1 MQVGAAGSHA
11 HAAMQQVAQSAQAM
25 GDILQTATDA
35 KQDISGK
42 LIGMSAEATVEADK
56 ANRSKIDF
64 QA

>member
-1 MQVGAAGSHA
+1 
-11 HAAMQQVAQSAQAM
+11 MQQVAQSAQAM

-42 LIGMSAEATVEADK
+42 LIGMSDEATVEADK